1 MRHDDRQ
8 VMVTNTTVGNDWADC
23 NVPSRYLPQA
33 KTKKVSFFILII
45 LVSTILFIATYKLK
59 EGGGM
64 EIEDASIIDEMV
76 DDVPLEALIGYDEE
90 DITEFECRQ
99 KEF

>member
-33 KTKKVSFFILII
+33 KTKKVSFFTLII

-59 EGGGM
+59 EGGYGN
-64 EIEDASIIDEMV
+64 
-76 DDVPLEALIGYDEE
+76 
-90 DITEFECRQ
+90 
-99 KEF
+99 

>member
-1 MRHDDRQ
+1 M
-8 VMVTNTTVGNDWADC
+8 
-23 NVPSRYLPQA
+23 
-33 KTKKVSFFILII
+33 

-59 EGGGM
+59 EGRGM

-90 DITEFECRQ
+90 DITEFERGQ